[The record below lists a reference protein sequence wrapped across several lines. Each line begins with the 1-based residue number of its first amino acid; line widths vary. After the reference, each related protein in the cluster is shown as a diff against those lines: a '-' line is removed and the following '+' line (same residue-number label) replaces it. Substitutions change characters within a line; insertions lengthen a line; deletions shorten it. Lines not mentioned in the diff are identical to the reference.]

1 MNKRVVR
8 PARFVEQKTKTPIP
22 VSGLQV
28 GMFVC
33 ELDRPWTETPFILQG
48 FQIRSVEDIQEIAQH
63 CEFVYVDNAEQIRL
77 GPVERDVSNRK
88 KSKPRKAFANKTSNR
103 QEKAKATSAL
113 SSARR
118 LTSSFMDDVRLGKSI
133 DVREIKKTVS
143 ECVQSILRNPD
154 AMLWISKIKS
164 KDSYTSQHSLNVCI
178 LAINFGR
185 HLGAPEDELTKLGI
199 SALMHDIGKMRVP
212 SDILHKADHLSD
224 EERKTFEQHPVYGR
238 DILLQ
243 QEDLY
248 HGAVDVA
255 YAHHEHIDGSGYPRG
270 IKAGGISDFTRI
282 VAICDQYD
290 ALTSDRPA
298 SKGKS
303 SRAALRYLYDHRGTK
318 FDERLVHHFIECI
331 GLYPSGS
338 VVELK
343 NGCVGLVVGTNY
355 RHRHLPKVLLLTDEN
370 KQKQAERIINL
381 AKLID
386 NQDSDLLIARVLVNG
401 AHGIRL
407 EEYIEKG
414 LMLD

>member
-8 PARFVEQKTKTPIP
+8 PARVVKQKVKTA
-22 VSGLQV
+22 VAVDGLKV

-48 FQIRSVEDIQEIAQH
+48 FEIRSVDDIDEIAKH
-63 CEFVYVDNAEQIRL
+63 CDFVYVDNAEHVL
-77 GPVERDVSNRK
+77 LAPVERGAGKPAKARK
-88 KSKPRKAFANKTSNR
+88 TFVAKVTNS
-103 QEKAKATSAL
+103 QEKARASSAL
-113 SSARR
+113 SSARQ

-133 DVREIKKTVS
+133 DMKEIKKTVS

-154 AMLWISKIKS
+154 AMLWMSKIKD
-164 KDSYTSQHSLNVCI
+164 KDSYTSQHSLNVAI

-199 SALMHDIGKMRVP
+199 SALMHDVGKMRLP
-212 SDILHKADHLSD
+212 REILHKAGPLNS
-224 EERKTFEQHPVYGR
+224 EEQATFEKHPVYGR

-243 QEDLY
+243 QEGLY

-255 YAHHEHIDGSGYPRG
+255 YAHHEAIDGSGYPRG
-270 IKAGGISDFTRI
+270 IKAAGIGDFTRI
-282 VAICDQYD
+282 VSICDQYD
-290 ALTSDRPA
+290 SLTSDRPA

-303 SRAALRYLYDHRGTK
+303 SRAALRFLYDNRGKK

-338 VVELK
+338 VVELQ
-343 NGCVGLVVGTNY
+343 NGSVGLVVGTNY
-355 RHRHLPKVLLLTDEN
+355 KHRHLPKVLVLTNPDKKKEP
-370 KQKQAERIINL
+370 ERIINL
-381 AKLID
+381 AKLVD
-386 NQDSDLLIARVLVNG
+386 TPDSGLLIASVLPNG
-401 AHGIRL
+401 SHGVRL
-407 EEYIEKG
+407 EEYIDKG